1 MKPRLKPGLFSA
13 GKRLDDTQQQNAFVA
28 ILPLGNSRLSL

>member
-1 MKPRLKPGLFSA
+1 MKPWLKSGLFGA

-28 ILPLGNSRLSL
+28 NLPLGNSCLSL